1 MAKNKHQTGTGGFV
15 FSTDPD
21 FRPPHAEES
30 QSERAPSE
38 QTLRIWLQRGKGGKD
53 ATVVRGFQ
61 GADEALAELAKLLKN
76 KCAAGG
82 SAKDGEIIVQ
92 GDHRDKVLKI
102 LLELGYR
109 NTKKAGG

>member
-1 MAKNKHQTGTGGFV
+1 MAKNKHQTGAGGFV

-21 FRPPHAEES
+21 FRPPQAEEAE
-30 QSERAPSE
+30 SERAPAG

-61 GADEALAELAKLLKN
+61 GSEEALAELAKLLKN

-102 LLELGYR
+102 LLDLGYR